1 MECHPENA
9 FYGAHAS
16 TYDQVGPAI
25 LSLLYAVYKIT
36 LDDGC
41 RYGPLVRHWTMRY
54 EAKHAY
60 FKTLAQSMGNF
71 INVPFSL
78 AMRHQQL
85 QCYNSCSQEQVSL
98 TVGPGKHNNL
108 FMVFIILSELIIHTR
123 FCCSCSNGGSR
134 IGYAG
139 YNCI

>member
-1 MECHPENA
+1 MERHSKNA
-9 FYGAHAS
+9 FHGAYAS
-16 TYDQVGPAI
+16 PYDQVGLTI
-25 LSLLYAVYKIT
+25 LLLLIT
-36 LDDGC
+36 LDNFC
-41 RYGPLVRHWTMRY
+41 IRRYGPLVRHWTMRY

-85 QCYNSCSQEQVSL
+85 QCYNSCSQEQDSL

-108 FMVFIILSELIIHTR
+108 FVFHN
-123 FCCSCSNGGSR
+123 FK
-134 IGYAG
+134 
-139 YNCI
+139 